1 MNINEYIKSGIL
13 EQYCLG
19 LISEMERAEVERVA
33 ARYPEVRE
41 HLRQMCKGLESYA
54 EAHAIPP
61 PKHLRSKVVEAIGG
75 LEESEAISRKLRP
88 AAPKSNTRSLIFGVA
103 ASIAM
108 LVLAG
113 MAYQFYQNQEK
124 ARKEL
129 AAISQQVQRLQKNYE
144 NLNNSHQELQAEYVL
159 LKDVGTHHV
168 QMQGS
173 EHAPKAQCV
182 VYWNPEHKGAYL
194 NIIDLPPP
202 PHGHAYQMWADVE
215 GHHHN
220 MGMLNLAAVSSDTSF
235 LHPLPYIENSKG
247 FVITLEKQEGSIH
260 PTVEKLFVKGNL

>member
-1 MNINEYIKSGIL
+1 
-13 EQYCLG
+13 LG
-19 LISEMERAEVERVA
+19 LISEMEREEVERVA
-33 ARYPEVRE
+33 ARYPEIRA
-41 HLRQMCKGLESYA
+41 HLREMCKGLESYA
-54 EAHAIPP
+54 AAHSIPP
-61 PKHLRSKVVEAIGG
+61 PKHLRSKVVEAIEGVDQ
-75 LEESEAISRKLRP
+75 
-88 AAPKSNTRSLIFGVA
+88 PKAKTRSIKSAPPRRNSQSSIFSIAASVAILIF
-103 ASIAM
+103 
-108 LVLAG
+108 AG

-129 AAISQQVQRLQKNYE
+129 AAISQQVQRLQKNYAS
-144 NLNNSHQELQAEYVL
+144 LNNSHQVLQAEYVL

-220 MGMLNLAAVSSDTSF
+220 MGMLNLKAVSSDTSF

-247 FVITLEKQEGSIH
+247 FVITLEKQEGSVH